1 MRGLDIA
8 VAGCGPGG
16 LAAALLLHRDG
27 HRVTMFERFDA
38 PRPIGSGL
46 MLQPTGLAVLREL
59 GLEETA
65 IACGAQIRRLFGQAA
80 GGRTVLDVRYG
91 ALGGNPARFG
101 VGIHRA
107 ALFGVLHVA
116 VVAAGITIE
125 TSRTIASSFERGG
138 KRWLNFANGAEAGPF
153 DLVVDM
159 LGSRTPLT
167 NDTGRDLSYGAL
179 WATLDW
185 PGDEQFDAHALQQ
198 RYRAASVMAG
208 VLPVGKVPE
217 SGIAQAAFFWSL
229 RADRLADWRVAGLA
243 AWKADVVALWPET
256 AELLTQIQDGEQ
268 LTFARYSH
276 RTLAHPAA
284 RGLIHLGDAWHSASP
299 QLGQG
304 ANMALLDAWGL
315 ALALRRHAE
324 PDKAI
329 AHAVALRRRHVRLYQ
344 WLTAAFTPVYQ
355 SDSRVLPFV
364 RDRLVGPLS
373 KLWPATRIQAAMVS
387 GLVGNPLAP
396 LGLR

>member
-1 MRGLDIA
+1 MRALDIA

-46 MLQPTGLAVLREL
+46 MLQPTGLAVLHRL
-59 GLEETA
+59 GLRDA
-65 IACGAQIRRLFGQAA
+65 AVGCGARIDRLVGQA
-80 GGRTVLDVRYG
+80 GMRTVLDVRYA
-91 ALGGNPARFG
+91 ALGSGAHFG

-107 ALFGVLHVA
+107 ALFGVLHEA
-116 VVAAGITIE
+116 VGAAGITVE
-125 TSRTIASSFERGG
+125 TSRTITASTERGG
-138 KRWLNFANGAEAGPF
+138 KRWLGFEGGAEAGPF

-167 NDTGRDLSYGAL
+167 ADTGRDLAYGAL

-185 PGDEQFDAHALQQ
+185 PEDGPFDVHALQQ

-208 VLPVGKVPE
+208 VLPVGTVPG
-217 SGIAQAAFFWSL
+217 SGAAKAAFFWSL
-229 RADRLADWRVAGLA
+229 RADRLAGWRTAGLE
-243 AWKADVVALWPET
+243 AWKADAAALWPET
-256 AELLTQIQDGEQ
+256 APLLAQIGDAGQ
-268 LTFARYSH
+268 LTFARYAH
-276 RTLAHPAA
+276 CTLARPAA

-304 ANMALLDAWGL
+304 ANMALLDAWAL
-315 ALALRRHAE
+315 ALALRRE
-324 PDKAI
+324 GDPDAAI
-329 AHAVALRRRHVRLYQ
+329 MRAVALRRRHVRLYQ
-344 WLTAAFTPVYQ
+344 WLTALFTPVYQ

-373 KLWPATRIQAAMVS
+373 KLWPATRIQAAMVG
-387 GLVGNPLAP
+387 GLVGNPLGP
-396 LGLR
+396 LELAA